1 MIIFETLP
9 ASPPKDETR
18 KGLGM
23 FSRLPR
29 QRCEHTH
36 LCMYSNTATQGLSN
50 PYTWPENKGRNTPFI
65 LYIFLSILLPPRL
78 FLATLASGLRQLI
91 FYFLKESKI
100 KKKTQKTPQQF
111 GFKFVFRNLSI
122 WNFMFVF
129 LPAFSFQLNSITFPL
144 NTMVSKIKIFSIHL
158 KMLMLIKVDQKTFF
172 EIQQNQTELWQ
183 DATLSFHSI

>member
-1 MIIFETLP
+1 MKPERGWVCFQGFPDRDVSTLTSACTAILQHKAYLTLTP
-9 ASPPKDETR
+9 DQKIKAGIP
-18 KGLGM
+18 
-23 FSRLPR
+23 
-29 QRCEHTH
+29 H
-36 LCMYSNTATQGLSN
+36 L
-50 PYTWPENKGRNTPFI
+50 F

-78 FLATLASGLRQLI
+78 FLVTLASGLRQLI

-158 KMLMLIKVDQKTFF
+158 KMLMLIKVDQKTLF
-172 EIQQNQTELWQ
+172 EIQQNQTEL
-183 DATLSFHSI
+183 